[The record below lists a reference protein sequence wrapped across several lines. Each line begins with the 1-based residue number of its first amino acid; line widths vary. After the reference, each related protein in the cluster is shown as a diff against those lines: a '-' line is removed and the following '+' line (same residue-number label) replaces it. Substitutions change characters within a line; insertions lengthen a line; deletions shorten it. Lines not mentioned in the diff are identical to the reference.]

1 LEDDMYYSLK
11 KTTRLH
17 REKECAVIFSADDL
31 AGMHYSHPLHALI
44 LALCDG
50 TRRREDLRDLVA
62 ESLTGLA
69 ESAESLVGDTLERFG
84 ELLRATPA
92 PVAPERVYDPL
103 EFAYEPQGDPNLRRL
118 SVPVEIAW
126 LVTQRCPYDC
136 LYCCIETLPAKRRA
150 EAEMDTAESLA
161 FLEDCAATGVQA
173 VILHGGEPFLR
184 RDLPELIAFML
195 RQGIHVRA
203 STKLRLPDS
212 TVERLAAAG
221 LEELQ
226 VSVDSPDPET
236 ADTLVGRAHYLDRAF
251 HNIETLQRH
260 GLRVRTNTVVTG
272 RNVRQVP
279 ALVRE
284 VAARGVRRVT
294 LSGYLRSF
302 HKHQDSHFPG
312 REDLR
317 AMAGEVRRI
326 EQETEGLKVEMC
338 PLESQREMSLCQ
350 AGYASCSGGK
360 TGGVVGPD
368 GRVSFCDRLL
378 SFPQAIVGNVRE
390 SSLREIWNG
399 ERLLAFVEPE
409 PASFAGTACSGCG
422 LRQVCDQR
430 MRCSYRSLMVDQR
443 MFGPDYLC
451 PVMPEPPLRFF

>member
-1 LEDDMYYSLK
+1 MYLSLK

-31 AGMHYSHPLHALI
+31 ASMHYSHPVHALI

-50 TRRREDLRDLVA
+50 TRGSDDVRDLIA
-62 ESLTGLA
+62 ESFTGTVEA
-69 ESAESLVGDTLERFG
+69 AESLVGDVLDRFG
-84 ELLRATPA
+84 DFLELTDG
-92 PVAPERVYDPL
+92 PVAPPRVYDPL
-103 EFAYEPQGDPNLRRL
+103 DFAYEAQGDPNLLRL

-136 LYCCIETLPAKRRA
+136 LYCCIETLPATRHA
-150 EAEMDTAESLA
+150 AGEMDTAESLA
-161 FLEDCAATGVQA
+161 FLEDCAATGVQS

-195 RQGIHVRA
+195 NHGIHVRA
-203 STKLRLPDS
+203 STKLRLAES

-226 VSVDSPDPET
+226 VSIDSPVPET
-236 ADTLVGRAHYLDRAF
+236 ADALVGRPHYLDRAF
-251 HNIETLQRH
+251 HNLETLRRH
-260 GLRVRTNTVVTG
+260 GIRVRTNTVVTG
-272 RNVRQVP
+272 RNVRQIP
-279 ALVRE
+279 DLVRE

-302 HKHQDSHFPG
+302 HKHEDSHFAD
-312 REDLR
+312 RRDLL
-317 AMAGEVRRI
+317 AMAAEVRRI
-326 EQETEGLKVEMC
+326 EAETEGLKVEMC
-338 PLESQREMSLCQ
+338 PLESQRERSLCQ

-360 TGGVVGPD
+360 TGVVVGPA
-368 GRVSFCDRLL
+368 GEVSFCDRLL
-378 SFPQAIVGNVRE
+378 AFPQAIVGNVRE

-399 ERLLAFVEPE
+399 ERLRAFVEPD
-409 PASFAGTACSGCG
+409 PASFADTACSGCG

-430 MRCSYRSLMVDQR
+430 MRCSYRSMLVDQR

-451 PVMPEPPLRFF
+451 PVVPEPALRFF